1 MPDLP
6 QAHALYCDSMHVLV
20 GHVDVPVMFLG
31 D

>member
-6 QAHALYCDSMHVLV
+6 HALYCDSMHVLD